1 MREFQTFFKKYT
13 TSENCEHLTK
23 ELSRCY
29 SFYFQTFLVGLHRED
44 GFAAINNTNGSKLD
58 RTGKRIIALLKVEGL
73 SITIETNHIEKDFLN
88 LTFNPATKKFFP
100 KSKQCTTLH

>member
-1 MREFQTFFKKYT
+1 MREFQTFLKKYT

-44 GFAAINNTNGSKLD
+44 GFAAINNTNGSVQS
-58 RTGKRIIALLKVEGL
+58 RTELGNVLL
-73 SITIETNHIEKDFLN
+73 HY
-88 LTFNPATKKFFP
+88 
-100 KSKQCTTLH
+100 

>member
-1 MREFQTFFKKYT
+1 MREFQTFLKKYT

-23 ELSRCY
+23 EFSRCY
-29 SFYFQTFLVGLHRED
+29 SFYFQNFLVGLRRED

-58 RTGKRIIALLKVEGL
+58 RIGKRIIALLKVEGL

-88 LTFNPATKKFFP
+88 PTFNPATKKFFP